1 VGSEAAGSAAAAVEA
16 DAAAGDDLGE
26 VAAVPLAGRAAPGP
40 TVTPM
45 HIGAVIPHHE
55 IGTDPGAIRAFAQG
69 AEELGMTHLL
79 IYDHVVGVDRN
90 RPGGFEGPYDSNT
103 AFHEPFVLFGFLAA
117 CTRTVELV
125 TAVLILPQRQATLV
139 AKQAAEVAILSGD
152 RLRLGVGVG
161 WNTVEYDALN
171 EDFHTRGR
179 RQAEQVQLMRRLWT
193 EDVFSF
199 DGEFHRFEH
208 ASILPRPAAPI
219 PVLFGGS
226 APALL
231 ERCARLGDGW
241 LPLGTPNEKS
251 AERIAT
257 LRRLRDEA
265 GLPWDGFDIRA
276 QAQYAGGDPDR
287 WRSHHAK
294 WAALGATHMAIATH
308 NAGPTDV
315 DGHLARI
322 AEYQAAIAG

>member
-1 VGSEAAGSAAAAVEA
+1 ME
-16 DAAAGDDLGE
+16 
-26 VAAVPLAGRAAPGP
+26 
-40 TVTPM
+40 
-45 HIGAVIPHHE
+45 IGAVIPHHE
-55 IGTDPGAIRAFAQG
+55 IGSDPGAIRAFAQG
-69 AEELGMTHLL
+69 AEELGVTHLL

-90 RPGGFEGPYDSNT
+90 RPGGFEGPYDSNV
-103 AFHEPFVLFGFLAA
+103 AFHEPMVLFGFLAG
-117 CTRTVELV
+117 CTTRVELV

-139 AKQAAEVAILSGD
+139 AKQAAEIAILSAD

-179 RQAEQVQLMRRLWT
+179 RQAEQVELMRRLWT

-199 DGEFHRFEH
+199 HGEFHRFEH

-226 APALL
+226 APAVL

-241 LPLGTPNEKS
+241 MPLGSPNDKS
-251 AERIAT
+251 ADRIAE
-257 LRRLRDEA
+257 LRRLRTAA
-265 GLPWDGFDIRA
+265 GLPWDGFEIRA

-287 WRSHHAK
+287 WRGHLEK
-294 WAALGATHMAIATH
+294 WEAIGATHMAIATH

-315 DGHLARI
+315 DGHLGRI
-322 AEYQAAIAG
+322 REYLAAVAG

>member
-1 VGSEAAGSAAAAVEA
+1 ME
-16 DAAAGDDLGE
+16 
-26 VAAVPLAGRAAPGP
+26 
-40 TVTPM
+40 
-45 HIGAVIPHHE
+45 IGAVIPHHE
-55 IGTDPGAIRAFAQG
+55 IGDDPVAIRAFAQG
-69 AEELGMTHLL
+69 AEEQGITHLL
-79 IYDHVVGVDRN
+79 LYDHVVGVDRD

-103 AFHEPFVLFGFLAA
+103 AFHEPMVLFGFLAG
-117 CTRTVELV
+117 CTTTVELV
-125 TAVLILPQRQATLV
+125 TAVLILPQRQAVLV
-139 AKQAAEVAILSGD
+139 AKQAAEIAILSGG

-179 RQAEQVQLMRRLWT
+179 RQAEQVELMRRLWT

-208 ASILPRPAAPI
+208 AGILPRPAAPV

-231 ERCARLGDGW
+231 ARCARLGDGW
-241 LPLGTPNEKS
+241 MPLGSPNEK
-251 AERIAT
+251 AADRIAVMRAQRAAAA
-257 LRRLRDEA
+257 LA
-265 GLPWDGFDIRA
+265 WDGFEIRA

-287 WRSHHAK
+287 WRGHAAK
-294 WAALGATHMAIATH
+294 WRDLGATHLAIATH

-322 AEYQAAIAG
+322 AEYRAAIAGI